1 MIQSQVK
8 CREQDYI
15 SLKKVSNN
23 IDWNKITSSLQR
35 EEDKD
40 TLFQIDNISQND
52 QPVSAISLV
61 SHSPLRNSNIC

>member
-1 MIQSQVK
+1 MKNVS
-8 CREQDYI
+8 EQDYI
-15 SLKKVSNN
+15 GLKKVSNN
-23 IDWNKITSSLQR
+23 IDWNKISSSLQR

-61 SHSPLRNSNIC
+61 SHSPLINSIMC